1 VSGGRPVR
9 VPGPEHPI
17 TIEANPRRVLAIFG
31 GEVVADTRRALTLRE
46 AGYRPVQ
53 YIPREDVDMAR
64 LTRTDHATYCPFKG
78 DAAYYSLPGERG
90 ANAVWTYEDPFPA
103 VAEIKG
109 RLAFYADRVEVTEAD

>member
-1 VSGGRPVR
+1 MSAGRPVR

-17 TIEANPRRVLAIFG
+17 AIAPNPRRVLAIWA
-31 GEVVADTRRALTLRE
+31 GEVVADTRNALTLRE
-46 AGYRPVQ
+46 AGYRAVQ
-53 YIPREDVDMAR
+53 YIPREDVEMSR

-90 ANAVWTYEDPFPA
+90 ANAVWTYEAPFPA
-103 VAEIKG
+103 VAEIKD